1 MISESIIESMDKF
14 RQLMETGVL
23 TEAQLRQAVKGAASQ
38 GVDVARILRHEYHI
52 QRRKLLESLSAH
64 YGCLWV
70 EYDERMPIP
79 FEILVQLEGHHNR
92 LDHWFPVARD
102 GETVV
107 IATSNPRDPG
117 LPAKVKACIRAE
129 AFEFRVAVPDD
140 IRAFKQDF
148 LNCDPGNLIGNE
160 RTSLAHW
167 RNTMARWRTK
177 LACYR
182 TEFAKVRTN
191 LGLLGGGMGL
201 IAIGRALLRIHHADP
216 ASNYPFYWGIIVF
229 GFCLIALGLYHYIRI
244 KRHVLRPPRHQ
255 TVVEVTSATFYFLE
269 DAHFFEHHDNSDRKT
284 MLARVAELPVRH
296 DIIIDQSL
304 DNKKRSFL
312 AHGRNLFSAQRTVAA
327 CYRTVYARARTG
339 LSFIRTG
346 VSFLS
351 LGIGLTQYFGF
362 SLLTVLDMVLVLGS
376 IGMIVDGALWY
387 IPAIREQAQIPD
399 FILAP
404 STLYSPAK
412 AAVNAEDSM
421 EWLV

>member
-1 MISESIIESMDKF
+1 MISESVIESMDKF

-23 TEAQLRQAVKGAASQ
+23 TEDKLREAVKGAAYQ
-38 GVDVARILRHEYHI
+38 GVDVAKILRHEYHI
-52 QRRKLLESLSAH
+52 PRRKLLESLSAY

-79 FEILVQLEGHHNR
+79 FELLKQLEGNHLH
-92 LDHWFPVARD
+92 LDHWFPVAKD

-117 LPAKVKACIRAE
+117 LPAKVKECIQAE

-140 IRAFKQDF
+140 IQAYKQDF
-148 LNCDPGNLIGNE
+148 LNCVPENLIGNE

-182 TEFAKVRTN
+182 TEFANVRTN

-201 IAIGRALLRIHHADP
+201 IAIGRTLLRIHHAGP
-216 ASNYPFYWGIIVF
+216 ASNYPFDWGLIAI

-269 DAHFFEHHDNSDRKT
+269 DAHFFEHNESSGRKT
-284 MLARVAELPVRH
+284 MLARVAEQPVRH
-296 DIIIDQSL
+296 DIIIDRSL

-346 VSFLS
+346 VSFLA
-351 LGIGLTQYFGF
+351 LGIGLTRYFGF
-362 SLLTVLDMVLVLGS
+362 GLLTALDMVLVLGS

-399 FILAP
+399 YILSP
-404 STLYSPAK
+404 SALYSPAH
-412 AAVNAEDSM
+412 AAMNAEDST
-421 EWLV
+421 E